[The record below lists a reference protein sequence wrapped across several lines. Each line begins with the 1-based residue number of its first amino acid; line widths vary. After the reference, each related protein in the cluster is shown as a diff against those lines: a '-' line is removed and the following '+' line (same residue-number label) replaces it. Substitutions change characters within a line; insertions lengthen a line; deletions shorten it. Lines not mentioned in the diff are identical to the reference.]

1 MVINVCVLNFYFAY
15 LSLRHRTVFYIGR
28 LLILMTCVRA
38 RAGVCM
44 CVCTQVCECA
54 FGCCF
59 VSANGLIVDVCQYC
73 CLLMFVRL
81 PVSRHFLLVQLG
93 E

>member
-38 RAGVCM
+38 CVLVQV
-44 CVCTQVCECA
+44 CVCACA
-54 FGCCF
+54 RRC
-59 VSANGLIVDVCQYC
+59 VN
-73 CLLMFVRL
+73 VRL
-81 PVSRHFLLVQLG
+81 GVVLLVQTG
-93 E
+93 